1 MIERTTV
8 GYEYKFEEAGNGDF
22 IVDTAG
28 EDLPQY
34 TLVYRGNDDA
44 WHKADADAVA
54 TTPSIGLT
62 LSAIESGKKGKILMW
77 GYVGNSDW
85 TWTTGGANGKIYA
98 SATAGELTQTAPTG
112 DGDIVQC
119 VAVAF
124 FSTGIWFDPTIGSG
138 TPILHAASHMS
149 GGADETRDM
158 EFNPLTMADLTAEG
172 LKAIVTVGENVV
184 KGDTLYMKADGKYW
198 KSDADAAASMPACV
212 LVIAATIAAD
222 ASGIVLHEGYYRN
235 DDLYDWTLGNGEANL
250 LFPDEGT
257 GGTAGTIVQLAS
269 QPAGSGDQVQ
279 VVGWVVTA
287 NIIYFRPSLE
297 LVQVA

>member
-1 MIERTTV
+1 
-8 GYEYKFEEAGNGDF
+8 
-22 IVDTAG
+22 
-28 EDLPQY
+28 
-34 TLVYRGNDDA
+34 
-44 WHKADADAVA
+44 
-54 TTPSIGLT
+54 
-62 LSAIESGKKGKILMW
+62 
-77 GYVGNSDW
+77 
-85 TWTTGGANGKIYA
+85 
-98 SATAGELTQTAPTG
+98 
-112 DGDIVQC
+112 
-119 VAVAF
+119 
-124 FSTGIWFDPTIGSG
+124 
-138 TPILHAASHMS
+138 MS

-212 LVIAATIAAD
+212 IVIAATIAAD

-257 GGTAGTIVQLAS
+257 GGTHGTLVQFAN
-269 QPAGSGDQVQ
+269 QPAGSGDRVQ
-279 VVGWVVTA
+279 VAGWVVTA

-297 LVQVA
+297 LVEVP